1 LGLVYAFELHG
12 QLIGTIRMMP
22 LRYGL
27 TLTEQL
33 MKVAS
38 PDSLAKW
45 PDSWDAGRLVVA
57 PEYRVGQEVLR
68 QCLHLTLSDLIETTG
83 IQNVLGSCTHVLSR
97 LYRRFGFTSFAQHVP
112 LAGTEKCYTLI
123 HGEVGAVARAL
134 DPSRETRVSE
144 RGQ

>member
-1 LGLVYAFELHG
+1 
-12 QLIGTIRMMP
+12 MMP

-33 MKVAS
+33 LKVAS
-38 PDSLAKW
+38 PDSLARW

-68 QCLHLTLSDLIETTG
+68 QCLHLTLTDLVENIG
-83 IQNVLGSCTHVLSR
+83 IAHVLGSCTHVLSR

-123 HGEVGAVARAL
+123 HGEVAVVAQAL
-134 DPSRETRVSE
+134 DPSRQARVLE